1 MEQTAFLNDK
11 GFTLIEVLVA
21 MVILLLGLMGSLF
34 GVMTALNYN
43 LGNLLRNEA
52 MTIAQERM
60 ENIRNINSATL
71 DVAIDTMPTSETVQ
85 RQVRKAMRPF
95 QVTTDVVPKDKGK
108 DLYHVSATVQWTFR
122 DRTHSY
128 SLNTVVR
135 PYK

>member
-122 DRTHSY
+122 SKTHSY
-128 SLNTVVR
+128 NLNTVVR

>member
-21 MVILLLGLMGSLF
+21 MIILLLGLMGSLF

>member
-21 MVILLLGLMGSLF
+21 MIILLLGLMGSLF

-122 DRTHSY
+122 SKTHSY
-128 SLNTVVR
+128 NLNTVVR